1 MAGTEP
7 YENALGA
14 IPGAHPY
21 PRTSRY
27 HDAEIGVHRQADG
40 TEVRYTK
47 RRLLPP
53 LDQQETQDHTVGAG
67 ERPDLL
73 AQHHF
78 GDPTQWWRIADA
90 NPVLDPR
97 ELTDEAG
104 RTIELP
110 EAGEA
115 TAVSELPVG
124 QGPVHITLLMG
135 PKLARPVPAE
145 VTEALLSAQITA
157 TAGERSGFQL
167 AFDLTK
173 NGLIN
178 RRLLPE
184 GFFDPK
190 TRIIVTVSVRGTPDV
205 LFDGLIVRQEV
216 GTSNQPGHSTL
227 TVTGEDL
234 TLLLDLEERTARY
247 PNLPP
252 SERVLNILRRYS
264 DYGIRPDVY
273 TEKIAQP
280 PHQDLRVH
288 YQTGTDLQYVT
299 ELANANGYTFYLEPG
314 PNPGQSSARWGPEV
328 RLGIRQHALNVN
340 MDANSTVDQLTF
352 AYDGTA
358 REEPQARW
366 QDPGTRV
373 STLLPQPAISP
384 LRPPL
389 GRRPTPALKRK
400 TLSGTAKQ
408 QREQAEA
415 ELLARAAVSAD
426 VVSGSGS
433 LDVNRHGYILQPR
446 QLVGVRGSGRAYDGD
461 YYVKSVTHTLRPG
474 SFQQNFTI
482 SREGLEARSDYV
494 RP

>member
-1 MAGTEP
+1 M
-7 YENALGA
+7 
-14 IPGAHPY
+14 
-21 PRTSRY
+21 
-27 HDAEIGVHRQADG
+27 
-40 TEVRYTK
+40 
-47 RRLLPP
+47 
-53 LDQQETQDHTVGAG
+53 
-67 ERPDLL
+67 
-73 AQHHF
+73 
-78 GDPTQWWRIADA
+78 
-90 NPVLDPR
+90 
-97 ELTDEAG
+97 
-104 RTIELP
+104 
-110 EAGEA
+110 
-115 TAVSELPVG
+115 SELPVG
-124 QGPVHITLLMG
+124 RGPVHITLQMG
-135 PKLARPVPAE
+135 PKLTRPVPAE

-178 RRLLPE
+178 RSLLPE

-190 TRIIVTVSVRGTPDV
+190 TRVIVSVSVKGTPEV
-205 LFDGLIVRQEV
+205 LLDGLIVRQEV
-216 GTSNQPGHSTL
+216 GASNQPGHSTL

-234 TLLLDLEERTARY
+234 SLLMDLEERTDRY

-252 SERVLNILRRYS
+252 SERVLAILRRYS

-273 TEKIAQP
+273 TEKVSQP

-288 YQTGTDLQYVT
+288 YQTGTDLQYVN
-299 ELANANGYTFYLEPG
+299 ELARANGYTFYLEPG

-340 MDANSTVDQLTF
+340 MDNNSTVDQLTF

-366 QDPGTRV
+366 QDPGTRQ
-373 STLLPQPAISP
+373 STLLPQPPISP

-389 GRRPTPALKRK
+389 GKRPTPALKRR
-400 TLSGTAKQ
+400 TLAGTAKQ

-433 LDVNRHGYILQPR
+433 LDVNRHGYLLQPR
-446 QLVGVRGSGRAYDGD
+446 QLVGVRGAGRAYDGD

-474 SFQQNFTI
+474 SYQQNFTL
-482 SREGLEARSDYV
+482 SREGLEARSAYV

>member
-1 MAGTEP
+1 M
-7 YENALGA
+7 
-14 IPGAHPY
+14 
-21 PRTSRY
+21 
-27 HDAEIGVHRQADG
+27 
-40 TEVRYTK
+40 
-47 RRLLPP
+47 
-53 LDQQETQDHTVGAG
+53 
-67 ERPDLL
+67 
-73 AQHHF
+73 
-78 GDPTQWWRIADA
+78 
-90 NPVLDPR
+90 
-97 ELTDEAG
+97 
-104 RTIELP
+104 
-110 EAGEA
+110 
-115 TAVSELPVG
+115 SELPVG
-124 QGPVHITLLMG
+124 QGPVHVTLQMG
-135 PKLARPVPAE
+135 PKLTRPVPAE
-145 VTEALLSAQITA
+145 VAEALLSAQITA

-178 RRLLPE
+178 RTLLPE

-190 TRIIVTVSVRGTPDV
+190 TRVIVSVSVKGTPEV
-205 LFDGLIVRQEV
+205 LLDGLIVRQEV
-216 GTSNQPGHSTL
+216 GASNQPGHSTL

-234 TLLLDLEERTARY
+234 SLLMDLEERTDRY

-252 SERVLNILRRYS
+252 SERVLAILRRYS

-273 TEKIAQP
+273 TEKVSQP

-288 YQTGTDLQYVT
+288 YQTGTDLQYVN
-299 ELANANGYTFYLEPG
+299 ELARANGYTFYLEPG

-340 MDANSTVDQLTF
+340 MDNNSTVDQLTF

-366 QDPGTRV
+366 QDPGTRH
-373 STLLPQPAISP
+373 STLLPQPPISP

-389 GRRPTPALKRK
+389 GKRPTPALKRR
-400 TLSGTAKQ
+400 TLAGTAKQ

-433 LDVNRHGYILQPR
+433 LDVNRHGYLLQPR
-446 QLVGVRGSGRAYDGD
+446 QLVGVRGAGRAYDGD

-474 SFQQNFTI
+474 SYQQNFTL
-482 SREGLEARSDYV
+482 SREGLEARSAYV